1 MVNHA
6 FVIPVYG
13 EAPHLDD
20 CIDSILRQSGGR
32 PQLLL
37 ATSTPTPQVT
47 DVATRHGIE
56 LLVNPVRADIATD
69 WNFALSAARTEYV
82 TIAHQ
87 DDHYDPRYLSVM
99 AELAAA
105 HPEMTLAFADYRE
118 HTDLGSRPTNLNLRI
133 KRLLCARAFG
143 NATAID
149 SRAAKQR
156 LLTLGNPICCPSVLL
171 NRGRFPSFRFDA
183 AYKTN
188 LDWDAWLRLAAE
200 PGQFVYARQALVSKR
215 VHVASETSV
224 TIANRVRQNE
234 DLAMFKRLW
243 PRPIAT
249 LIAAVY
255 SLGYLANRV

>member
-1 MVNHA
+1 MHHA

-13 EAPHLDD
+13 EAPHLGD
-20 CIDSILRQSGGR
+20 CIDSILRQTGGR
-32 PQLLL
+32 PRLLL
-37 ATSTPTPQVT
+37 ASSTPTSQLAE
-47 DVATRHGIE
+47 VAARHGIE
-56 LLVNPVRADIATD
+56 LRVNPTRADIATD
-69 WNFALSAARTEYV
+69 WNFALTAADAEYV

-87 DDHYDPRYLSVM
+87 DDRYDPGYLSVM
-99 AELAAA
+99 AGLAAA
-105 HPEMTLAFADYRE
+105 HPELTLAFSDYRE

-143 NATAID
+143 QASAID
-149 SRAAKQR
+149 TGSGKRR
-156 LLTLGNPICCPSVLL
+156 LLDLGNPICCPSVLL
-171 NRGRFPSFRFDA
+171 NRHRFPNFRFDA

-215 VHVASETSV
+215 VHAASETSV

-234 DLAMFKRLW
+234 DLAMFRRLW
-243 PRPIAT
+243 PRPIAA

>member
-1 MVNHA
+1 MNHV

-13 EAPHLDD
+13 VAPHLED
-20 CIDSILRQSGGR
+20 CVESILRQTDGR
-32 PQLLL
+32 PRLLL
-37 ATSTPTPQVT
+37 TTSTPSEPLAH
-47 DVATRHGIE
+47 VAARHGIA
-56 LLVNPVRADIATD
+56 LRVNPVRADIGTD
-69 WNFALSAARTEYV
+69 WNFALSISDAEYV

-87 DDHYDPRYLSVM
+87 DDRYDPRYLSVM
-99 AELAAA
+99 SELVAA
-105 HPEMTLAFADYRE
+105 HPEMTLAFTDYRE

-171 NRGRFPSFRFDA
+171 NRRRFPGFRFDA

-215 VHVASETSV
+215 VHTASETSV

-243 PRPIAT
+243 PRSIAT

>member
-1 MVNHA
+1 VNHA

-13 EAPHLDD
+13 EAPHLED
-20 CIDSILRQSGGR
+20 CIDSILRQSGGGPR
-32 PQLLL
+32 LLL
-37 ATSTPTPQVT
+37 ATSTPTPQVKA
-47 DVATRHGIE
+47 VAARHGIQ
-56 LLVNPVRADIATD
+56 LLVNPLRADIATD
-69 WNFALSAARTEYV
+69 WNFALSAADAAYV

-87 DDHYDPRYLSVM
+87 DDRYDPRYLSIM

-105 HPEMTLAFADYRE
+105 HPELTLAFANYRE
-118 HTDLGSRPTNLNLRI
+118 HTEFGLRPTNLNLRI

-149 SRAAKQR
+149 RLSAKRR
-156 LLTLGNPICCPSVLL
+156 LLNLGNPICCPSVLL
-171 NRGRFPSFRFDA
+171 NRRRFPDFRFDS

-215 VHVASETSV
+215 VHIASETSV
-224 TIANRVRQNE
+224 TIANRVRRNE

-243 PRPIAT
+243 PRPIAAS
-249 LIAAVY
+249 IAAVY